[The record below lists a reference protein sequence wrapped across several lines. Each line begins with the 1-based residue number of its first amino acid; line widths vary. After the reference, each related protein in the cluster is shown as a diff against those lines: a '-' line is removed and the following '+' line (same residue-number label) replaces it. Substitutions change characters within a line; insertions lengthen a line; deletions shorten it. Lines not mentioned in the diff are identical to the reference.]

1 MAKLRWAIFSLPIWL
16 CSAVSAATYIN
27 FTRLI
32 LNEQEREVTFSIKN
46 EGESAVLMQ
55 LWIDKD
61 NILDK
66 PEKIQSPFLI
76 QPPIFRLNAKDSRA
90 VRVQFVGDKNILPT
104 DKESLFWL
112 NALEVPPKP
121 GAKNDGSNNALQIA
135 FRTRI
140 KLFYRPESVAKRR
153 PENEIKNITYSTKP
167 CGKNICL
174 EVRNASALHFTLL
187 GVELDNGRKIKNLPD
202 DGLLSPNSSMDIVI
216 EKSVSPD
223 VKLRSFSW
231 VDDYGAE
238 VVTYK

>member
-1 MAKLRWAIFSLPIWL
+1 MAKLKWVIFSLSIWL

-66 PEKIQSPFLI
+66 PEGIQSPFLI

-90 VRVQFVGDKNILPT
+90 VRVQFIGDKNKLPT
-104 DKESLFWL
+104 NKESLFWL

-121 GAKNDGSNNALQIA
+121 GAKDGGSKNALQIA

-140 KLFYRPESVAKRR
+140 KLFYRPESVAQRR
-153 PENEIKNITYSTKP
+153 PENEVKNITYSTKP
-167 CGKNICL
+167 CGKNSCM
-174 EVRNASALHFTLL
+174 EVRNTSALHFTLL
-187 GVELDNGRKIKNLPD
+187 GIELDNGRKIKNLPD
-202 DGLLSPNSSMDIVI
+202 DGLLSPNTSMNIVI
-216 EKSVSPD
+216 EKPNSPD
-223 VKLRSFSW
+223 VRLRSFSW

-238 VVTYK
+238 VTTYK